1 MKTPT
6 AAVLTDDPFFLDS
19 VSYFLTQRG
28 YAVLTLLAPPT
39 ATAGPSAD
47 LYVVRSG
54 QPAAE
59 AVLQHYCPPGASG
72 RLVVYNTGCTAGG
85 YQRLAYLGAH
95 GCLTAGDGLAEL
107 LTCVE
112 FQARG
117 ERYESTRARQLLAT
131 PTAPAPNSCWQK
143 LSPQERNVFAF
154 IGQGLGSKE
163 IAEALFV
170 SAHTVKN
177 HKSNIA
183 RKLNIG
189 SCRELLS
196 MALSLAGE
204 FGELG
209 TNSYSYSAD

>member
-1 MKTPT
+1 MKTLT

-28 YAVLTLLAPPT
+28 YVVQPLLALP
-39 ATAGPSAD
+39 AVTAGPSAD

-59 AVLQHYCPPGASG
+59 AVLQHFCPPGTPS
-72 RLVVYNTGCTAGG
+72 RLVVYDTGCTAGG
-85 YQRLAYLGAH
+85 YQRLVYLGAH

-117 ERYESTRARQLLAT
+117 ERYESTRARQLLDT
-131 PTAPAPNSCWQK
+131 PALPGANSCWQK
-143 LSPQERNVFAF
+143 LSAQERNVLAL

-163 IAEALFV
+163 VAEALFV
-170 SAHTVKN
+170 STHTVKN
-177 HKSNIA
+177 HKSNIV
-183 RKLNIG
+183 RKLDIS
-189 SCRELLS
+189 SCRELPAV
-196 MALSLAGE
+196 ALSLAGQ
-204 FGELG
+204 LNKIG
-209 TNSYSYSAD
+209 TYCY